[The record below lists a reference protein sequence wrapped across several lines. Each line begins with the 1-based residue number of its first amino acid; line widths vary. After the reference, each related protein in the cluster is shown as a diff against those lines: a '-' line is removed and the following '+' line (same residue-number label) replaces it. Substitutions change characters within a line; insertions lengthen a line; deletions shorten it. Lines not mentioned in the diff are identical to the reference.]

1 MQPPVGASSG
11 QPSNLEVV
19 APPLPQAD
27 ITREKASFDK
37 SVTVIKGQSANI
49 DSKTWWLVR

>member
-1 MQPPVGASSG
+1 MPLP
-11 QPSNLEVV
+11 